1 MLDEVGPH
9 CHGTCQACHSPQT
22 ARRQQA
28 EPTGLGR
35 QTSLRHSEARQP
47 PYRLS
52 LTAYGVDGRVDKQH
66 R

>member
-9 CHGTCQACHSPQT
+9 CHGTCQARHSPQT

-28 EPTGLGR
+28 EPTGLSR
-35 QTSLRHSEARQP
+35 QARLRHSEARQP
-47 PYRLS
+47 LYRLS
-52 LTAYGVDGRVDKQH
+52 LTAYGVESRVDQQH